1 MPKPARGPAA
11 PGGLSSSNLDEV
23 RQQDIRSRLAR
34 IEGHVRALARQFDT
48 GADCDD
54 LLTQAAAVRAAMSAL
69 MARLIEAHI
78 EMCIKPCARRGE
90 AEEALEGLKAA
101 FTTALRQV

>member
-1 MPKPARGPAA
+1 MRRARKSTAPAA
-11 PGGLSSSNLDEV
+11 DLSAANIDEV
-23 RQQDIRSRLAR
+23 RRRDLRTRISR
-34 IEGHVRALARQFDT
+34 IEGHVRALARQLDA

-54 LLTQAAAVRAAMSAL
+54 LLIQAAAVRAAMSAL

-78 EMCIKPCARRGE
+78 EACVKPCARRGE